1 MSIARL
7 RQANVFHTQRH
18 MNTKQLQ
25 ELLLQS
31 LEHERGGVK
40 IYRVAI
46 QCALQ
51 PELQREWARFLEQ
64 TERHVQ
70 ILTDTCT
77 KIGIDAG
84 VRTPGC
90 HIVRENSIAL
100 VRAMEMAL
108 AAGDPQAA
116 EIVACE
122 VIVLAE
128 TKDHAD
134 WELIGAAARAAEGA
148 TAEALHAAYDLVEA
162 EEDEHLYHGKG
173 WYRELWLAS
182 LGLEAQLPPPEEA
195 QNASNALAAA
205 RIEQTRM
212 GQR

>member
-1 MSIARL
+1 MD
-7 RQANVFHTQRH
+7 
-18 MNTKQLQ
+18 TKQLQ

-40 IYRVAI
+40 LYRMAI

-51 PELQREWARFLEQ
+51 PELQREWTRFLEQ

-90 HIVRENSIAL
+90 HIVRENGIAL
-100 VRAMEMAL
+100 IRAMEMAA
-108 AAGDPQAA
+108 AAGDPKAA

-128 TKDHAD
+128 TKDHAN
-134 WELIGAAARAAEGA
+134 WELIGAVAKAAEGA
-148 TAEALHAAYDLVEA
+148 TAEALLAAYDRVED
-162 EEDEHLYHGKG
+162 EEDEHLYHTKG
-173 WYRELWLAS
+173 WCRELWLAY
-182 LGLEAQLPPPEEA
+182 LGLESQLPPPEET
-195 QNASNALAAA
+195 QNANSAVAAA
-205 RIEQTRM
+205 RVEQARLE
-212 GQR
+212 QR

>member
-1 MSIARL
+1 
-7 RQANVFHTQRH
+7 
-18 MNTKQLQ
+18 MNTRQLQ

-40 IYRVAI
+40 IYQMAI

-51 PELQREWARFLEQ
+51 PALRKEWTHYLEQ

-77 KIGIDAG
+77 ALGLDPG

-90 HIVRENSIAL
+90 HIVRENGIAL
-100 VRAMEMAL
+100 LRAMQMAL
-108 AAGDPQAA
+108 AAGDPTAA

-122 VIVLAE
+122 AVVLAE

-134 WELIGAAARAAEGA
+134 WELIGAAAKAADGE
-148 TAEALHAAYDLVEA
+148 TAKALKAAYDQVED
-162 EEDEHLYHGKG
+162 EEDEHLYHTKG
-173 WYRELWLAS
+173 WCRELWLAS
-182 LGLEAQLPPPEEA
+182 LGLDAQLPPPEET
-195 QNASNALAAA
+195 QNANSAISAA
-205 RIEQTRM
+205 RVKQVRM
-212 GQR
+212 GKQ